1 MDRRILLVRGRPP
14 RKNVARATIAHGLDP
29 DEAKRAIETERTAK
43 RATIV
48 NDPCPRR
55 IIIKETDRR
64 DK

>member
-1 MDRRILLVRGRPP
+1 MDRRIVLARGRPP
-14 RKNVARATIAHGLDP
+14 RKNVARAAIAHDLDP
-29 DEAKRAIETERTAK
+29 DEAKRAVETERTAK

-48 NDPCPRR
+48 NDPRPRR